1 MGEWQGKS
9 ALITGAGSGIGRAV
23 GRELARRG
31 VLVYISALTLA
42 EAAAVAAEI
51 EAEGNRAVALALDVT
66 DDAAYNAAIQRVVA
80 EQGAIDIL
88 MNNAGLLYVGE
99 FLDMDE
105 AFLRQL
111 IAVNHTAVAI
121 GTLYGYRAMKEQ
133 GHGLIV
139 NVASQG
145 GLMPVGTMA
154 AYAGTKHAVVGLT
167 ASVAGEAEAFGVE
180 FRTVCPGNIAS
191 DLLARATTRGTNA
204 GGVLDALPAAT
215 PTDEAAVVIVDGFAK
230 RSRSI
235 IFPWYAKL
243 LWWAQRLWPGFGHLG
258 VVKSMERFRAARDDA
273 LDQH

>member
-1 MGEWQGKS
+1 MHEWQGKS
-9 ALITGAGSGIGRAV
+9 ALITGAGTGIGRAV
-23 GRELARRG
+23 GKELARRG
-31 VLVYISALTLA
+31 ALVYVSALTEG
-42 EAAAVAAEI
+42 EAQRVADEI
-51 EAEGNRAVALALDVT
+51 TAEGNRAVALALDVT
-66 DDAAYNAAIQRVVA
+66 DDAAYLAAIERVVA

-88 MNNAGLLYVGE
+88 MNNAGMLYVGE
-99 FLDMDE
+99 FYEMDE
-105 AFLRQL
+105 DFLRRL

-121 GTLYGYRAMKEQ
+121 GTLYGYRAMKAQ

-167 ASVAGEAEAFGVE
+167 ASVAGEAELHGVA

-204 GGVLDALPAAT
+204 QGVLDMLPQAT
-215 PTDEAAVVIVDGFAK
+215 PTAEAAVTIVDGFTK
-230 RSRSI
+230 KSPLI
-235 IFPWYAKL
+235 ILPWYAKVM
-243 LWWAQRLWPGFGHLG
+243 WWAQRLWPGFGRLG
-258 VVKSMERFRAARDDA
+258 VVKSMERFRAGRNDN